1 MNLTYCGRAFSPAE
15 LELIATLAAT
25 AKSREAL
32 ARALCAELGW
42 KKPDGGLKTMSAKVA
57 LLRMQRDALIQLPAP
72 WHASGRAPRGRSPAS
87 QIGLPI
93 TGSRADLA
101 DLHLAPIATREQSH
115 LWNEI
120 MRQHHYLG
128 YQPLPGAQIRY
139 LIRGG
144 GHLLGGLGFGAAAW
158 KIAPRDRFIGW
169 TPAQREA
176 HLPLVVDLHRFLVLP
191 WVRVPCLASHL
202 LGRLARRLPADWAAR
217 YATPIALLETFVEAD
232 RFAGTCYAAANWR
245 RVGQTQGRG
254 RMDRA
259 GHGGQPIKHIW
270 LYPLVPNFREVLTDN
285 GHPPEEGRSAASR
298 MRAGRT
304 VQK

>member
-169 TPAQREA
+169 SPTQRQA
-176 HLPLVVDLHRFLVLP
+176 RLHLIANNARFLLLP
-191 WVRVPCLASHL
+191 WVNVRFLASSVL
-202 LGRLARRLPADWAAR
+202 ALAARRLPADWQSR
-217 YATPIALLETFVEAD
+217 YGHQVVLLETFVERP
-232 RFAGTCYAAANWR
+232 RFAGTCYRAANWLC
-245 RVGQTQGRG
+245 VGQTQGRG
-254 RMDRA
+254 KLDRF
-259 GHGGQPIKHIW
+259 GHGGKPIKDIY
-270 LYPLVPNFREVLTDN
+270 LYPLRRDFRQLLT
-285 GHPPEEGRSAASR
+285 PPAPSADAT
-298 MRAGRT
+298 APQPT
-304 VQK
+304 QP